1 MTAASAPMNT
11 SIATRTSRLTS
22 GIDASTV
29 KITPQPPGGAGRVG
43 DRRKAGPRKQLDGGR
58 GPGDAGGESGTL
70 TGVRPL
76 RRGEA
81 PGGGRHH
88 PGGLPRPRGGGRIG
102 TGRAV
107 HAVRER
113 GSGGV

>member
-43 DRRKAGPRKQLDGGR
+43 DRRKAGPRKRLDGGR

-70 TGVRPL
+70 TGVRP
-76 RRGEA
+76 
-81 PGGGRHH
+81 P
-88 PGGLPRPRGGGRIG
+88 PRGG
-102 TGRAV
+102 A
-107 HAVRER
+107 R
-113 GSGGV
+113 GGPPPPGAPPPPPPHKRRRPTPKPPPPPPPFSLFSF